1 MPRTTPNPALLLLS
15 LPLLLSAC
23 AAPDALPGAEP
34 STPTPHGYVA
44 GAQENPEPQAGLLTL
59 NAGTGEGQLLSLL
72 TDETYDAGTY
82 GPVSAAEVDGR
93 YALLTTAAGVQ
104 VFDTG
109 AWTVDHGEHKHYYS
123 SPPGPVGTLAV
134 PDPGAVAGDGKS
146 IAVFSPSG
154 GYASVY
160 RHQDL
165 DAGSVAAAFR
175 ITTSPHSG
183 MVVPYAGYFIASVAG
198 SSAGSPAGDP
208 AAAGGVEVRDDS
220 DAVVLGRQDC
230 AGLAGHAAVRVGVVF
245 ACADGALLVTGDD
258 GAFAAEKIPYPDGGA
273 GLPPATSLGH
283 RPGSNELAGPA
294 GDSGVWHLDVAKRT
308 WTYLPTPVPAVAA
321 AAVGDGK
328 RVLAAGVDGSL
339 LTLNP
344 ATGEV
349 IARVALL
356 EPGSAH
362 RPQLRIDTS
371 RAYVSDPASSQV
383 HEIDYAD
390 GLRIARTFDVPAVD
404 FLLETGL

>member
-1 MPRTTPNPALLLLS
+1 MPRTTPKPVLLLLS

-23 AAPDALPGAEP
+23 AAPAAPPGAQL
-34 STPTPHGYVA
+34 SASTPHGYVA

-72 TDETYDAGTY
+72 TEEASDAGTY
-82 GPVSAAEVDGR
+82 GPVTAAQVDGR

-109 AWTVDHGEHKHYYS
+109 AWTVDHGEHRHYYS
-123 SPPGPVGTLAV
+123 APPGPVGTLAV
-134 PDPGAVAGDGKS
+134 PDAGAVAGDGKS

-160 RHQDL
+160 RHKDL
-165 DAGSVAAAFR
+165 DAGSVAEAFR

-183 MVVPYAGYFIASVAG
+183 MVVPYAGHFIASVAG
-198 SSAGSPAGDP
+198 SSAGSSAGDP
-208 AAAGGVEVRDDS
+208 AAAGGVEVRDAS

-230 AGLAGHAAVRVGVVF
+230 AGLAGHAYVRAGVVF

-294 GDSGVWHLDVAKRT
+294 GGSGIWHLDVAKRT

-328 RVLAAGVDGSL
+328 RVLAAGVDGSVL
-339 LTLNP
+339 ALNT
-344 ATGEV
+344 ATGGV
-349 IARVALL
+349 TARAALL
-356 EPGSAH
+356 APAFARH
-362 RPQLRIDTS
+362 PQLRIDTS
-371 RAYVSDPASSQV
+371 RAYVSEPARSRV

-390 GLRIARTFDVPAVD
+390 GLRIARTFDVPAAD